1 MENPYEEEAARYM
14 KVLQSFESIINEL
27 ALTTPPPPGPL
38 TRRERKMTPAVI
50 RRCIADLR
58 SGEVRPIDPTKDPIA
73 LADELEGELKI
84 MALLEQADKV
94 LEQLRNFLMSKIEN
108 RLQKGLPAAL
118 RINREARN
126 LARTSGDETLKEH
139 VRRMTRALRGPRKKE
154 RSGK

>member
-1 MENPYEEEAARYM
+1 MR
-14 KVLQSFESIINEL
+14 VLQSFEPIINEL

-58 SGEVRPIDPTKDPIA
+58 SGIVRPIDPAKDPNA

-84 MALLEQADKV
+84 MALLEQASTV
-94 LEQLRNFLMSKIEN
+94 LEQLRNFLVSKVEN

-118 RINREARN
+118 RIYREARN
-126 LARTSGDETLKEH
+126 LARTSGDEQLKEN
-139 VRRMTRALRGPRKKE
+139 VRRMTHALRGPR
-154 RSGK
+154 RRGRVRR